1 MEWYCIRF
9 YTSELKSIKV
19 KHESRN
25 RRCGNSFNYLS
36 LYFETGST
44 LASWSTDRVLK
55 ALATRVFQLRVD
67 QAEADERCSKSNF
80 FSFSFFMCL
89 SPVQSQVLH
98 GFFFDK
104 CNIFIISSCQKLP
117 LKGSK
122 TKTKTF
128 CFLLFLIVFEVQ
140 GYHYFQN
147 KRSDQ
152 NQFLRW
158 RIIFS
163 KNIFIGPRL
172 IYSWSNFFYLIGG
185 GLGPWGRLTEAEIG
199 GKATVFISAS
209 TFYYLIG

>member
-1 MEWYCIRF
+1 M
-9 YTSELKSIKV
+9 KV
-19 KHESRN
+19 
-25 RRCGNSFNYLS
+25 
-36 LYFETGST
+36 ETGDVET
-44 LASWSTDRVLK
+44 LSIIYLFILKQDLRLLHDPQIRYLK
-55 ALATRVFQLRVD
+55 ALASRVFELRVD

-128 CFLLFLIVFEVQ
+128 SYLLFLIVFEVQ

-152 NQFLRW
+152 NQFLR
-158 RIIFS
+158 
-163 KNIFIGPRL
+163 
-172 IYSWSNFFYLIGG
+172 
-185 GLGPWGRLTEAEIG
+185 
-199 GKATVFISAS
+199 
-209 TFYYLIG
+209 